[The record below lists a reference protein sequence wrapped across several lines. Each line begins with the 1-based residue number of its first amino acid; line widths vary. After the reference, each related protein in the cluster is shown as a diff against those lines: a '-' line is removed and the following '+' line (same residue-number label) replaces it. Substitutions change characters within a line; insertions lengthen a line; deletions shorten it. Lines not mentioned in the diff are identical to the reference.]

1 MRKARRWELRCCE
14 WKSKLMLEVS
24 REGRVLRLTLN
35 RPEKRNALNGALC
48 RELVAAIEQGD
59 SDTGVGAILIS
70 GAGASFCAG
79 MDLSEMLTPQASA
92 LADIHERLFTI
103 GRRVTV
109 PIIAAVHG
117 AALAGGT
124 GLAANAHIVVAAE
137 DATFGLTEIRIGL
150 WPFVIY
156 RAVVDA
162 VGERRALELGIT
174 GRIFSASEAAGMG
187 LAHYVAPTSELMGRA
202 GEIASAAAAASPM
215 AMRTGL
221 RFVAETRGLD
231 SEKSGQTARRF
242 REELFQTA
250 DFAEGIRAFREK
262 RPPKWS

>member
-1 MRKARRWELRCCE
+1 M
-14 WKSKLMLEVS
+14 
-24 REGRVLRLTLN
+24 RLTLN

-48 RELVAAIEQGD
+48 RELVSAIEDGD
-59 SDTGVGAILIS
+59 RDTGVGAILLS
-70 GAGASFCAG
+70 GAGVSFCAG
-79 MDLSEMLTPQASA
+79 MDLSEMLTPEASA

-109 PIIAAVHG
+109 PIIAAVQG

-150 WPFVIY
+150 WPLVIY
-156 RAVVDA
+156 RAVVDS
-162 VGERRALELGIT
+162 VGDRRALELGIT
-174 GRIFSASEAAGMG
+174 GRTFSASEAAEMG
-187 LAHYVAPTSELMGRA
+187 LAHYVVPASELVDRA
-202 GEIASAAAAASPM
+202 GKIAAGVAEASPM
-215 AMRTGL
+215 AMRAGL

-231 SEKSGQTARRF
+231 WDTSGRVARRF
-242 REELFQTA
+242 REELFKTT

>member
-1 MRKARRWELRCCE
+1 
-14 WKSKLMLEVS
+14 MLEVS
-24 REGRVLRLTLN
+24 REGRLLRVTLN

-48 RELVAAIEQGD
+48 RELVVAIEQGD
-59 SDTGVGAILIS
+59 ADPGVGAILLS

-79 MDLSEMLTPQASA
+79 MDLSEMLTPEASA
-92 LADIHERLFTI
+92 LGDIHERLFTI
-103 GRRVTV
+103 GRRVTL
-109 PIIAAVHG
+109 PIIAAVQG

-124 GLAANAHIVVAAE
+124 GLAANAHILVAAE

-174 GRIFSASEAAGMG
+174 GRIFSASEAVGMG
-187 LAHYVAPTSELMGRA
+187 LAHYVVRAPELMDRA
-202 GEIASAAAAASPM
+202 GEIAAAVAAASPV

-221 RFVAETRGLD
+221 RFVAETRRLD
-231 SEKSGQTARRF
+231 WEKRGEAAGRF
-242 REELFQTA
+242 REEFFRTA

-262 RPPKWS
+262 RAPKWS